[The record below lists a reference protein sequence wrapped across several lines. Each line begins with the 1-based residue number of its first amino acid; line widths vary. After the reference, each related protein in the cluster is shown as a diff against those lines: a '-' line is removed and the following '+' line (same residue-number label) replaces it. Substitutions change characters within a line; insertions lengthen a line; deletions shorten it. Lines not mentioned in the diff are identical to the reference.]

1 MAAAAEHPTGAEP
14 IAAPGTDGPSEFSW
28 QSLPARRSPARTA
41 MVALVLAASFLFVS
55 WYTGSGFMGLV
66 LTVVLVLSLGAYFFP
81 TWYTLSEQGIV
92 VRTLVT
98 KMERPWSV
106 YRSHWPDRNG
116 VLLSPF
122 PHPSRLENFRG
133 VFIRFEN
140 NRDEVLA
147 FVRRF
152 VPKGEA

>member
-1 MAAAAEHPTGAEP
+1 MAAPNTEQPAELT
-14 IAAPGTDGPSEFSW
+14 W

-41 MVALVLAASFLFVS
+41 MVVLVLAAVFLFIS

-81 TWYTLSEQGIV
+81 TWYAFSEQGIM
-92 VRTLVT
+92 VRTLIT
-98 KMERPWSV
+98 KFERPWST

-122 PHPSRLENFRG
+122 PHQSRLENFRG
-133 VFIRFEN
+133 IFIRFEN
-140 NRDEVLA
+140 NRDDVLA

>member
-1 MAAAAEHPTGAEP
+1 VAAAEDRVDTASSVEIGATAEL
-14 IAAPGTDGPSEFSW
+14 SW
-28 QSLPARRSPARTA
+28 QSLPARRSPLRTGLV
-41 MVALVLAASFLFVS
+41 MIVLAAMFAFVS
-55 WYTGSGFMGLV
+55 WYTSSAFMGLV
-66 LTVVLVLSLGAYFFP
+66 LTVVLALSLGAYFFP
-81 TWYTLSEQGIV
+81 TWYTFSADGIV

-98 KMERPWSV
+98 KMQRPWAT

-147 FVRRF
+147 FVRRY
-152 VPKGEA
+152 VPEGES